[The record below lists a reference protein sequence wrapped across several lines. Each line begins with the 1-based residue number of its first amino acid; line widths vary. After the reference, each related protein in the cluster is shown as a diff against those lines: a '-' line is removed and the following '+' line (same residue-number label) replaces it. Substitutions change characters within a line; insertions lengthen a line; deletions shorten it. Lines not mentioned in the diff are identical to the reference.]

1 MLCLRDEDAPAGA
14 EPMLVPVM
22 REGHRLTPSPSIA
35 DGRGRFEADLALVP
49 RKARRLTHPEH
60 VTVTHSEAL
69 RALTDR
75 TRDEA
80 ERRAGFI
87 G

>member
-1 MLCLRDEDAPAGA
+1 M
-14 EPMLVPVM
+14 
-22 REGHRLTPSPSIA
+22 
-35 DGRGRFEADLALVP
+35 P

-69 RALTDR
+69 RALTAR
-75 TRDEA
+75 TRGEA
-80 ERRAGFI
+80 ERRAGVT